1 MRHPTSAELRID
13 YPNGSKLQL
22 FGADKPDR
30 LRGVAFSGVSF
41 DEYGLHP
48 PNVFSEVLSKA
59 LADHLGY
66 AIFAG
71 TIKGRNQLYTT
82 YEAFKDD
89 PPAAT
94 PEGAEP
100 SDETD
105 GTGAWGTRSV

>member
-1 MRHPTSAELRID
+1 MSGEPLVGLVSLR
-13 YPNGSKLQL
+13 P
-22 FGADKPDR
+22 R
-30 LRGVAFSGVSF
+30 LRRCPWLLT
-41 DEYGLHP
+41 DT
-48 PNVFSEVLSKA
+48 
-59 LADHLGY
+59 LGY

-94 PEGAEP
+94 PEGVEP

>member
-1 MRHPTSAELRID
+1 MDID
-13 YPNGSKLQL
+13 WATAPHTPNPKVLPWQATDTQL
-22 FGADKPDR
+22 NR
-30 LRGVAFSGVSF
+30 QVV
-41 DEYGLHP
+41 
-48 PNVFSEVLSKA
+48 
-59 LADHLGY
+59 GY